1 MIRHIVR
8 NKPLILV
15 EHSTEACNIDIM
27 NEDIKKFML
36 SYGGSETIFYHLK
49 KIKYDKIRC
58 IDNRL
63 ELNLLSAS
71 EETTFFEKLLSQK
84 DFYINEH
91 ILAVILIIK
100 KQIDLISNFNEYF
113 QKTVYYEIYNIYK
126 IVLNR
131 QIKIVLLFIKNLE
144 NNENIFKEKII
155 NENNWVVF
163 ILTILNILKNLK
175 IFGSIVVDIN
185 ILNNITKS
193 RSRNI
198 ILYTGINHAVRIAQ
212 ILKNKGFSLKIVK
225 GGEMDLD
232 SCNPYPLYDEQTEL
246 LLLASLIQN
255 IK

>member
-1 MIRHIVR
+1 M
-8 NKPLILV
+8 
-15 EHSTEACNIDIM
+15 
-27 NEDIKKFML
+27 
-36 SYGGSETIFYHLK
+36 TI
-49 KIKYDKIRC
+49 I
-58 IDNRL
+58 
-63 ELNLLSAS
+63 
-71 EETTFFEKLLSQK
+71 Q
-84 DFYINEH
+84 
-91 ILAVILIIK
+91 
-100 KQIDLISNFNEYF
+100 
-113 QKTVYYEIYNIYK
+113 
-126 IVLNR
+126 R